1 MANYEC
7 ENRISNDEII
17 SSLEVIATTR
27 NCSEC
32 KIRNCRWGD
41 CNCSQITADAA
52 LALIERQKAEIERLR
67 KEVNLVSI
75 QFQDLQERYEE
86 AQTEIAQWKEEA
98 NRYQRLWCIAIEDIE
113 TAKSEAI
120 QEFAERLKN
129 EIISETAYGC
139 DSNQHTGY
147 YDYQIKIGDIPEYI
161 DNLVKEYEK
170 VGKAVSVINGKV
182 YERMHIDRMKKILA
196 NIK

>member
-1 MANYEC
+1 MTDN
-7 ENRISNDEII
+7 EII
-17 SSLEVIATTR
+17 KALECCKSPVANCEDCTIFDFGTDCQFIVI
-27 NCSEC
+27 
-32 KIRNCRWGD
+32 KH
-41 CNCSQITADAA
+41 A
-52 LALIERQKAEIERLR
+52 LNLINRQQAEFERLR

-86 AQTEIAQWKEEA
+86 AQNEIAQWKEEA
-98 NRYQRLWCIAIEDIE
+98 NRYQRLWCIAIDDVDDIE
-113 TAKSEAI
+113 TVTSEAI
-120 QEFAERLKN
+120 KEFAERLKN

-170 VGKAVSVINGKV
+170 G
-182 YERMHIDRMKKILA
+182 R
-196 NIK
+196 